1 MMGTVTVRIIAGI
14 LTGCY
19 LYLWLKK
26 PKAAMVSSPF
36 VFAVLLCIAIQK
48 EDPTGLVIALIVFVV
63 MLMMVATI
71 KKAET
76 IGDIWARTLARWI
89 VAIIVVIALTVL
101 SFQVFPGLIIIPM
114 LFFILAGFVI
124 SYTICARQSVVVDVV
139 STIGACMRQNLP
151 LATALAGAARQRT
164 DKQGRILGRVAEWLA
179 QGFSLSESLR
189 RGYPRCPGRVSAL
202 IAMGERADQVPT
214 ALKAIEK
221 DLLEKGRERMKV
233 NPAHPLYPF
242 IVLTVAFF
250 VGLGLMVFIVP
261 KFKKIFGDMDA
272 TLPRSTRMLVNFY
285 DASYE
290 WILGILVVFVLI
302 VVPWSFYLRLRP
314 RQPDRPRLMSW
325 IGDFVK
331 WHIPIFRWF
340 EKNYSLVQVV
350 ESLRL
355 SIRAGCTVDKA
366 IDNTLGLDVNLCF
379 RRRLRKWLDSVTRG
393 EDTAR
398 AARACGL
405 GRPLVWAFDS
415 EVNRGNTPAILAI
428 LEDFYRGNYS
438 YRITLARHVLWPIII
453 VMLAVVVGFMVY
465 AFFSPIV
472 GIIEHT
478 AAQVMP

>member
-1 MMGTVTVRIIAGI
+1 MGTVTVIISSGLLI
-14 LTGCY
+14 GFY
-19 LYLWLKK
+19 FYLWPKK
-26 PKAAMVSSPF
+26 PVMAMVSSPF
-36 VFAVLLCIAIQK
+36 VFAALLYIAKWNQ
-48 EDPTGLVIALIVFVV
+48 DPTLLVLALIAFVAA
-63 MLMMVATI
+63 MLMLSI

-76 IGDIWARTLARWI
+76 IKDIWVRTLARWL
-89 VAIIVVIALTVL
+89 VAILVVITLTGL
-101 SFQVFPGLIIIPM
+101 SFQIFPGLIIVPM
-114 LFFILAGFVI
+114 LFFLLAGFVI
-124 SYTICARQSVVVDVV
+124 SYTICARQSAVVDVV

-164 DKQGRILGRVAEWLA
+164 DKQGLILGRVAEWLT
-179 QGFSLSESLR
+179 QGFSLSESLK
-189 RGYPRCPGRVSAL
+189 RGYPSCPGRVIAL

-233 NPAHPLYPF
+233 NPAHPLYPC
-242 IVLTVAFF
+242 IVLTTTFF
-250 VGLGLMVFIVP
+250 VGLGLMIVVVP
-261 KFKKIFGDMDA
+261 KFKKIFEDMDA
-272 TLPRSTRMLVNFY
+272 TLPRSTQLLINFY

-325 IGDFVK
+325 VGDFVK
-331 WHIPIFRWF
+331 WHIPISRWF
-340 EKNYSLVQVV
+340 EKHYSLVQVV

-398 AARACGL
+398 AAGVCGL

-415 EVNRGNTPAILAI
+415 EVNRGNTPAILEI
-428 LEDFYRGNYS
+428 LEDFYRSNYS
-438 YRITLARHVLWPIII
+438 YRVILARHVLWPIII
-453 VMLAVVVGFMVY
+453 LLLAVVVGFMVY
-465 AFFSPIV
+465 AFFSPV
-472 GIIEHT
+472 AGMTEHM